1 MCLKALIFR
10 FFNGSFPSLLIC
22 TQNDPASLQKPGRFI
37 DKPAVVKVVLG
48 FGQRTV

>member
-22 TQNDPASLQKPGRFI
+22 TQNGPASLQTTGPFYR
-37 DKPAVVKVVLG
+37 
-48 FGQRTV
+48 